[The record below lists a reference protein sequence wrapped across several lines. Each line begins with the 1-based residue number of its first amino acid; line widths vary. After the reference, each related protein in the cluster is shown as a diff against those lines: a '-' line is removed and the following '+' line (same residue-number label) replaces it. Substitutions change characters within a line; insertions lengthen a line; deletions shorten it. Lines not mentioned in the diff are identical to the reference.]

1 MECSECCQLARH
13 THCTRRE
20 YALEGVV
27 PQERVP
33 HERVSL
39 LSSPAHTASSAVAI
53 LPNPLVTLSNVFL
66 ASASAA
72 FSHAK
77 MRAQRRMC
85 SWLVPAQRSP
95 MQRCERNVESHLVFA
110 PFFLSSRSCHRGK
123 KRRIEGEGS
132 AAAASN
138 GAGSAA
144 AAAAAA
150 SGELTKSAKKLKSK
164 KGLKETDEPKSDG
177 HAAAVDDDDDDE
189 DDDDDD
195 DDDERDDDTV
205 APRGAAAAA
214 AAAAESA
221 EAGET
226 GDTPFT
232 VTHVTKD
239 FVKGSPE
246 TLFSTLAGT
255 VSDKTLK
262 AIEENGWTHM
272 MEIQV
277 CSSTHSRTRLHAFK
291 HILPPSLARTH
302 THTHTHTQTHTPA
315 RACTHRTYQ
324 PIDQPHTH
332 ATLDRSFGASPSC
345 STCVIFSQRPRLA
358 LARHWRF

>member
-1 MECSECCQLARH
+1 
-13 THCTRRE
+13 
-20 YALEGVV
+20 
-27 PQERVP
+27 
-33 HERVSL
+33 
-39 LSSPAHTASSAVAI
+39 
-53 LPNPLVTLSNVFL
+53 
-66 ASASAA
+66 
-72 FSHAK
+72 
-77 MRAQRRMC
+77 
-85 SWLVPAQRSP
+85 

-144 AAAAAA
+144 AAAA
-150 SGELTKSAKKLKSK
+150 SGEFTKSAKKLKSK

-177 HAAAVDDDDDDE
+177 HAAAVGDVIGEDD

-291 HILPPSLARTH
+291 HTLPHSLARTRARTH
-302 THTHTHTQTHTPA
+302 THTHTCARMHTPN
-315 RACTHRTYQ
+315 
-324 PIDQPHTH
+324 
-332 ATLDRSFGASPSC
+332 
-345 STCVIFSQRPRLA
+345 RPTN
-358 LARHWRF
+358 

>member
-1 MECSECCQLARH
+1 
-13 THCTRRE
+13 
-20 YALEGVV
+20 
-27 PQERVP
+27 
-33 HERVSL
+33 
-39 LSSPAHTASSAVAI
+39 
-53 LPNPLVTLSNVFL
+53 
-66 ASASAA
+66 
-72 FSHAK
+72 
-77 MRAQRRMC
+77 
-85 SWLVPAQRSP
+85 

-144 AAAAAA
+144 AAAAA
-150 SGELTKSAKKLKSK
+150 SGEFTKSAKKLKSK

-177 HAAAVDDDDDDE
+177 HAAAVGDVIGEDD

-291 HILPPSLARTH
+291 HTLPHSLARTHARARTHTRTH
-302 THTHTHTQTHTPA
+302 THTHLRAHAHTEPTNQLTNHTHTQLLIAVSEHP
-315 RACTHRTYQ
+315 
-324 PIDQPHTH
+324 
-332 ATLDRSFGASPSC
+332 PS
-345 STCVIFSQRPRLA
+345 
-358 LARHWRF
+358 ARHA